1 MFVWSISSGGFRNS
15 LQQSH
20 PCTIATDIIHITNDN
35 NNLINR
41 HKRKQVKWNR
51 SVEAQFMIAES
62 INNYIYITIYIVMY
76 IYIYILIVI
85 INGEV
90 IFMQEVNNI

>member
-1 MFVWSISSGGFRNS
+1 
-15 LQQSH
+15 
-20 PCTIATDIIHITNDN
+20 
-35 NNLINR
+35 
-41 HKRKQVKWNR
+41 
-51 SVEAQFMIAES
+51 MIAES